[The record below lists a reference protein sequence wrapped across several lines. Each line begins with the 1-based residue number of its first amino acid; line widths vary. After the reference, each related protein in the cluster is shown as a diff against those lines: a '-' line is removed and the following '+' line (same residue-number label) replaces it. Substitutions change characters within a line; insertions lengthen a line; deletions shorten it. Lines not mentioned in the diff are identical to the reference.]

1 MQAAELR
8 LSAGN
13 ERLEALL
20 AQADGAAPE
29 LAAGL
34 REELAARERRH
45 AAQDAAVATIAGAP
59 ANLVVLEAESA
70 NPCAPGAR
78 RRTAARRGVTRLP
91 PHCGHLPARHS
102 ACMLPVRGRRHGGH
116 RPA

>member
-1 MQAAELR
+1 MRNSLLSAAAGAALVRLSGFHRKRGGGGAAVGGVQAAELR

-20 AQADGAAPE
+20 AQAAPE

-45 AAQDAAVATIAGAP
+45 AAQDAVVATIVSTP
-59 ANLVVLEAESA
+59 ANLVVLESA
-70 NPCAPGAR
+70 NPCAPGA
-78 RRTAARRGVTRLP
+78 
-91 PHCGHLPARHS
+91 
-102 ACMLPVRGRRHGGH
+102 
-116 RPA
+116 